1 MSETKLILA
10 GDAGATKTELQ
21 LCLLKDGK
29 ITSKAN
35 STYSSMDFETLEDI
49 LLEFLNSESIKPD
62 ACCVGVPG
70 PVENG
75 ESVTT
80 NIPWHVKEK
89 NLIRQTGIANCI
101 LANDLEILAHSIPY
115 LTDLDLVCIHS
126 GDEFSVSKN
135 KAVIAPGTGLGQALL
150 FENDGKWVVVPTEG
164 GHADFAPQN
173 ELQISLLK
181 YLERQF
187 GHVSYERI
195 LSGPGIC
202 NIYDFLVTDNIMK
215 ADEDIEARF
224 RNEDKA
230 KVISEAAVNETSEN
244 CIKAMEIFLSV
255 LGAHAGNVAL
265 TTNSSGGIY
274 LAGGIPKKILE
285 LFKSNFFIDAFL
297 AKGRLSNYVSKCPV
311 YVVTHKNPAL
321 AGAVSYANKKFF
333 RSEFIL

>member
-1 MSETKLILA
+1 MAESILILA
-10 GDAGATKTELQ
+10 GDAGATKTELELFQ
-21 LCLLKDGK
+21 LIDGK
-29 ITSKAN
+29 ISSKAN
-35 STYSSMDFETLEDI
+35 ATYTSQDFKTLEDI
-49 LLEFLNSESIKPD
+49 LLEFLNLVSVKPD

-75 ESVTT
+75 VSVTT
-80 NIPWHVKEK
+80 NIPWHIEEK
-89 NLIRQTGIANCI
+89 NLIQQTGITNCI

-115 LTDLDLVCIHS
+115 LTNNDLVCIHS
-126 GDEFSVSKN
+126 GDESNSTKN

-150 FENDGKWVVVPTEG
+150 FDNGGNWTVVPTEG
-164 GHADFAPQN
+164 GHTDFAPQY
-173 ELQISLLK
+173 ELQIRFLK
-181 YLERQF
+181 YLTNIF

-202 NIYDFLVTDNIMK
+202 NIYDFLVTENVMN
-215 ADEDIEARF
+215 ADRAVEARF
-224 RNEDKA
+224 SNDDKA
-230 KVISEAAVNETSEN
+230 KVISESAVNGTSEI
-244 CIKAMEIFLSV
+244 CTVAMEIFLSV

-274 LAGGIPKKILE
+274 LAGGIPKKILK

-311 YVVTHKNPAL
+311 YVVAHKNPAL

-333 RSEFIL
+333 LAQLKL

>member
-1 MSETKLILA
+1 MSESKLILA
-10 GDAGATKTELQ
+10 GDAGATKTELE
-21 LCLLKDGK
+21 LFELSDGK

-35 STYSSMDFETLEDI
+35 SIYSSRDFNSLENI
-49 LLEFLNSESIKPD
+49 LLDFLNSESAKPD

-70 PVENG
+70 PVEKG

-89 NLIRQTGIANCI
+89 NLIRQTGINNCI

-115 LTDLDLVCIHS
+115 MTDIDLVCIHS
-126 GDEFSVSKN
+126 GDESNGTKN

-150 FENDGKWVVVPTEG
+150 FDHGGNWTVVPTEG

-173 ELQISLLK
+173 EMQISLLK
-181 YLERQF
+181 YLVNIF
-187 GHVSYERI
+187 DHVSYERI

-274 LAGGIPKKILE
+274 LAGGIPKKNVK
-285 LFKSNFFIDAFL
+285 LFEGRIFREAFL
-297 AKGRLSNYVSKCPV
+297 GKGRLRDYVSKCPV
-311 YVVTHKNPAL
+311 YVVTHNNPAL
-321 AGAVSYANKKFF
+321 AGAVSYACERFF
-333 RSEFIL
+333 NDELA